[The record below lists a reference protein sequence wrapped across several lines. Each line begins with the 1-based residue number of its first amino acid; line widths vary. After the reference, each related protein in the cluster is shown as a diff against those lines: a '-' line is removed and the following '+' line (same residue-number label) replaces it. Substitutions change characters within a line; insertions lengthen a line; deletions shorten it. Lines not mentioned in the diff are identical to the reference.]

1 MTFVQSDP
9 PPSVA
14 QMVDLFA
21 GPGGLDVAAHWLGLS
36 VAGIE
41 WDENA
46 CATRR
51 TAGLET
57 VQGDVR
63 NHGPD
68 EFPHATILT
77 GGPPCQT
84 YTVAGAGAGRRAL
97 NEVLSFIKR
106 MVDGDDITTE
116 LAALDDERT
125 GLVLQPLR
133 WALEAHRAGNA
144 YQVIVLEQVPAVLP
158 VWEAMAKVLE
168 TLGYKTVSG
177 VLHAEEYGVPQTRRR
192 AILIANRYRTPVLPT
207 PTHQRFRRQGAKT
220 PTERHS
226 LPRCRSIGETLNRAE
241 PFVLVSNYGTGGDPK
256 ARGRRASTEPAF
268 TVTGKVSRNRLYAGE
283 SELERLKLSEAGRLQ
298 TFPADYP
305 WSGKDVSQ
313 QIGNAI
319 PPRLAAH
326 VLASALGREL
336 DSDFLDTMTR
346 TPWRATDGKTIAL
359 VEDGYGGSMR
369 ETSVTVDPDSYIA
382 PATRPEPPSS
392 RTSRGS
398 SLLDTEDARG
408 LVSSQL

>member
-1 MTFVQSDP
+1 MIGWKTGDAGLAVACRPIRSCPMTFVQSDP
-9 PPSVA
+9 SPSDA

-21 GPGGLDVAAHWLGLS
+21 GPGGLDVAARWLGLS

-63 NHGPD
+63 EHGPA
-68 EFPHATILT
+68 EFPHATILA

-84 YTVAGAGAGRRAL
+84 YTVAGAGAGRKAL
-97 NEVLSFIKR
+97 DRVLSFIAR
-106 MVDGDDITTE
+106 MADGDDVTTE

-133 WALEAHRAGNA
+133 WALEAHQAGNA
-144 YQVIVLEQVPAVLP
+144 YEVIVLEQVPAVLP
-158 VWEAMAKVLE
+158 VWEAMARILE
-168 TLGYKTVSG
+168 PLGYKTVTG
-177 VLHAEEYGVPQTRRR
+177 ILHAEEYGVPQTRRR
-192 AILIANRYRTPVLPT
+192 AILLANRLRTPVLPA
-207 PTHQRFRRQGAKT
+207 PTHQRFRRKEVKVCTDQAAL
-220 PTERHS
+220 
-226 LPRCRSIGETLNRAE
+226 LPCPSIGDTLDRVE
-241 PFVLVSNYGTGGDPK
+241 PFVMVSNYGTGGDPK
-256 ARGRRASTEPAF
+256 ARGRRTSKEPAF
-268 TVTGKVSRNRLYAGE
+268 TVTGKVSRNRLFSNEGE
-283 SELERLKLSEAGRLQ
+283 LDRLKLSEAGRLQ

-326 VLASALGREL
+326 VLAAALGREL
-336 DSDFLDTMTR
+336 AADFLDSMTR
-346 TPWRATDGKTIAL
+346 TQWTDIDDEAITAAQ
-359 VEDGYGGSMR
+359 V
-369 ETSVTVDPDSYIA
+369 
-382 PATRPEPPSS
+382 
-392 RTSRGS
+392 
-398 SLLDTEDARG
+398 TEDAYDA
-408 LVSSQL
+408 VMV